1 MTAESFPPDDEPHSG
16 GPRGGDRPSDAPD
29 TGGGHPGGP
38 LPGDA
43 HPGGHLDDQ
52 GPDAPR
58 PGDPGDARLGGPRIG
73 DALPGGGRSGERVPE
88 AYDSGAA
95 RQTSLLDVLSVAALV
110 LDAEGRIVFWTPQ
123 AEELFGYSS
132 AEALGKPAA
141 RLIIHPEHLQAVLK
155 LFTEVLETGR
165 SWAGAFPVRHKDGTT
180 RLMEFRNM
188 RLLDDLGDVYAL
200 GLAADHRLLQRV
212 ETDLAL
218 CERLINQSPIGL
230 ALLDPDL
237 RYVLVNPALER
248 IDGIPAEDHVGRHLR
263 ETMPF
268 PDVDTVES
276 ALRQV
281 LATGTPL
288 LDQYHVGRSRSDP
301 EQERAWSLSFY
312 RLEDPAGRVLGAAT
326 SVVDVTER
334 HRVAAEADRA
344 RRRLALIADAS
355 TRVGTT
361 LEVERTAAELAD
373 ITSRELADVVA
384 VDILDSA
391 LACRRV
397 RKPDSGPEL
406 FRALALK
413 AAHPTVALR
422 AADAPGELAAYEGDR
437 LVTLCVHTGRPV
449 LVRHVDEGDL
459 PRIARDAEAARL
471 LARAGVHSYLAVPLI
486 AHGEVLGALDL
497 KRTRNPV
504 PFDEDDVVLAGE
516 LASRAAIAIDN
527 ARWFQ
532 SVRNSALTLQRS
544 LLPDHP
550 PHHTGL
556 ELASRYQPAQATSEV
571 GGDWYDVLPLADDKT
586 ALVVGDVMGNGI
598 DAAATMG
605 RLRTATCAYADL
617 DLEPGEVLQHL
628 DKITCDLEHYIV
640 TCLYAV
646 FDPRTRLCRIANAGH
661 MPPALARAGDPP
673 RLVELPSGVPLGV
686 GGIRFD
692 TATVELL
699 PGDLLVLYTDGL
711 VETRQHPIDER
722 LETMLG
728 FLDEPGR
735 PLEETCDLLLY
746 GLRHPDD
753 HDDVALLVARAL

>member
-1 MTAESFPPDDEPHSG
+1 MAADSLQSESG
-16 GPRGGDRPSDAPD
+16 GYD
-29 TGGGHPGGP
+29 
-38 LPGDA
+38 
-43 HPGGHLDDQ
+43 
-52 GPDAPR
+52 PDASR
-58 PGDPGDARLGGPRIG
+58 PTG
-73 DALPGGGRSGERVPE
+73 
-88 AYDSGAA
+88 
-95 RQTSLLDVLSVAALV
+95 LLDVLSVAAMV

-123 AEELFGYSS
+123 AEDLIGYT
-132 AEALGKPAA
+132 AEEVLGKYAA
-141 RLIIHPEHLQAVLK
+141 RMIIHPEHLQSVSK
-155 LFTEVLETGR
+155 LFAEVLATGR
-165 SWAGAFPVRHKDGTT
+165 SWAGAFPIRHKDGST

-200 GLAADHRLLQRV
+200 GIAADHTLLQRV

-218 CERLINQSPIGL
+218 CEQLINQSPIGL
-230 ALLDPDL
+230 ALMDPDL
-237 RYVLVNPALER
+237 RYLMVNPALER

-263 ETMPF
+263 ETLPF

-281 LATGTPL
+281 LTTGTPL
-288 LDQYHVGRSRSDP
+288 LDQYHVGRPPADP
-301 EQERAWSLSFY
+301 EHEHAWSLSFY
-312 RLEDPAGRVLGAAT
+312 RLEDPGGRVLGAAA

-334 HRVAAEADRA
+334 HRAAAEADRA

-361 LEVERTAAELAD
+361 LEVDQTARELAD
-373 ITSRELADVVA
+373 IAVPELADVVA

-391 LACRRV
+391 LACRRM
-397 RKPDSGPEL
+397 RRPDNGPEF

-413 AAHPTVALR
+413 ASHPTVALR
-422 AADAPGELAAYEGDR
+422 AADPPGDLATYEGDR

-449 LVRHVDEGDL
+449 LVRHVGEQDL
-459 PRIARDAEAARL
+459 PRIARDAQASAL

-504 PFDEDDVVLAGE
+504 PFDDDDVVLATE
-516 LASRAAIAIDN
+516 LASRAAVAIDN

-532 SVRNSALTLQRS
+532 SVRNTAVTLQRS
-544 LLPDHP
+544 LLPEHP
-550 PHHTGL
+550 PSLNGL
-556 ELASRYQPAQATSEV
+556 EVASRYQPAQSTSEV
-571 GGDWYDVLPLADDKT
+571 GGDWYDVIPLSDDRT

-617 DLEPGEVLQHL
+617 DLDPGDVLQHL

-646 FDPRTRLCRIANAGH
+646 YDPHTRQCRVANAGH
-661 MPPALARAGDPP
+661 MPPALARPGAAPVLLDLPP
-673 RLVELPSGVPLGV
+673 GAPLGV
-686 GGIRFD
+686 GGIPFE
-692 TATVELL
+692 TTTV
-699 PGDLLVLYTDGL
+699 DLAADDVLVLYTDGL
-711 VETRQHPIDER
+711 VETRLHPIDDR
-722 LETMLG
+722 LNVLLS

-735 PLEETCDLLLY
+735 PLEELCDLLLY
-746 GLRHPDD
+746 GLRNSDD
-753 HDDVALLVARAL
+753 HDDVALLIARAT

>member
-1 MTAESFPPDDEPHSG
+1 MTAQSFSSDG
-16 GPRGGDRPSDAPD
+16 ALFGP
-29 TGGGHPGGP
+29 GP
-38 LPGDA
+38 
-43 HPGGHLDDQ
+43 Q
-52 GPDAPR
+52 G
-58 PGDPGDARLGGPRIG
+58 
-73 DALPGGGRSGERVPE
+73 
-88 AYDSGAA
+88 
-95 RQTSLLDVLSVAALV
+95 QTSLLDVLSVAALV
-110 LDAEGRIVFWTPQ
+110 LDTDGRIVFWTPQ
-123 AEELFGYSS
+123 AEELFGYS
-132 AEALGKPAA
+132 AEEALGTPAA
-141 RLIIHPEHLQAVLK
+141 RLIIHPEHLQAVVK
-155 LFTEVLETGR
+155 LFAEVLETGR
-165 SWAGAFPVRHKDGTT
+165 SWAGAFPVRHKDGST

-200 GLAADHRLLQRV
+200 GLAADHTLLQRV

-237 RYVLVNPALER
+237 RYLLVNPALER
-248 IDGIPAEDHVGRHLR
+248 IDGIPAEDHIGRHLR
-263 ETMPF
+263 ETLPF

-281 LATGTPL
+281 LTTGTPL
-288 LDQYHVGRSRSDP
+288 LDQYHVGRPRSDP
-301 EQERAWSLSFY
+301 EHERAWSLSFY
-312 RLEDPAGRVLGAAT
+312 RLEDPGGRVLGAAT

-334 HRVAAEADRA
+334 HRAAAEADRA

-361 LEVERTAAELAD
+361 LEVERTAHELAE
-373 ITSRELADVVA
+373 IASPELADVVA
-384 VDILDSA
+384 VDVLDSA
-391 LACRRV
+391 LACRRM
-397 RKPDSGPEL
+397 RAPDNGPEL

-413 AAHPTVALR
+413 AAHPTVALN
-422 AADAPGELAAYEGDR
+422 AADPPGDLASYEGDR
-437 LVTLCVHTGRPV
+437 LVTLCVHTGRPI
-449 LVRHVDEGDL
+449 LVRHVGERDL
-459 PRIARDAEAARL
+459 PRIARDADASAL

-497 KRTRNPV
+497 KRTRNPA
-504 PFDEDDVVLAGE
+504 PFDEDDVILASE
-516 LASRAAIAIDN
+516 LASRAAVAIDN

-532 SVRNSALTLQRS
+532 SVRNTALTLQRS

-556 ELASRYQPAQATSEV
+556 DVASRYQPAQATSEV
-571 GGDWYDVLPLADDKT
+571 GGDWYDVIPLNGDRT

-617 DLEPGEVLQHL
+617 DLDPGEVLQHL

-640 TCLYAV
+640 TCIYAV
-646 FDPRTRLCRIANAGH
+646 FDPHTRQCCIANAGH
-661 MPPALARAGDPP
+661 LPPALARPGRAPS
-673 RLVELPSGVPLGV
+673 LLELPTGAPLGV
-686 GGIRFD
+686 GGVTFE
-692 TATVELL
+692 TTTVELD

-711 VETRQHPIDER
+711 VETRQHAIDDR
-722 LETMLG
+722 LNTLLT
-728 FLDEPGR
+728 FLDKPER

-753 HDDVALLVARAL
+753 HDDVALLVARAM

>member
-1 MTAESFPPDDEPHSG
+1 MAVESLRAGDGEQSPEP
-16 GPRGGDRPSDAPD
+16 
-29 TGGGHPGGP
+29 
-38 LPGDA
+38 
-43 HPGGHLDDQ
+43 
-52 GPDAPR
+52 PR
-58 PGDPGDARLGGPRIG
+58 PTG
-73 DALPGGGRSGERVPE
+73 
-88 AYDSGAA
+88 
-95 RQTSLLDVLSVAALV
+95 LLDMLSVAAV
-110 LDAEGRIVFWTPQ
+110 ALDTRGRIVFWTPQ
-123 AEELFGYSS
+123 AEDLFGYA
-132 AEALGKPAA
+132 AEDVLGKYAA
-141 RLIIHPEHLQAVLK
+141 RLLIRPEHLQAVVS

-165 SWAGAFPVRHKDGTT
+165 GWAGAFPVRHKDGSS
-180 RLMEFRNM
+180 RLTEFRTM

-200 GLAADHRLLQRV
+200 GIAADHTLLQRV

-237 RYVLVNPALER
+237 KYLLVNPALER
-248 IDGIPAEDHVGRHLR
+248 IDGIPAEDHIGRHLR
-263 ETMPF
+263 ETLPF

-281 LATGTPL
+281 LTTGMPL
-288 LDQYHVGRSRSDP
+288 LDQYHVGRPPADP
-301 EQERAWSLSFY
+301 EHEHAWSLSFY
-312 RLEDPAGRVLGAAT
+312 RLEDPSGRVLGAAA

-334 HRVAAEADRA
+334 HHAAAEADRA
-344 RRRLALIADAS
+344 RRRLALIAEAS
-355 TRVGTT
+355 ARVGTT
-361 LEVERTAAELAD
+361 LEVEETARELAD
-373 ITSRELADVVA
+373 ICTPVLADVVA
-384 VDILDSA
+384 VDVLDSA
-391 LACRRV
+391 LALRRA
-397 RKPDSGPEL
+397 RRPDNGPEL

-422 AADAPGELAAYEGDR
+422 AADAPGNIASYDGDR

-449 LVRHVDEGDL
+449 MVRHVGARDL
-459 PRIARDAEAARL
+459 RQIARDSEAGVL
-471 LARAGVHSYLAVPLI
+471 LAQAGVHSYLAVPLI

-497 KRTRNPV
+497 KRTRNPL

-516 LASRAAIAIDN
+516 LASRAAVAIDN

-532 SVRNSALTLQRS
+532 SVRNTALTLQRS
-544 LLPDHP
+544 LLPDHS

-571 GGDWYDVLPLADDKT
+571 GGDWYDVIPLADEKT

-617 DLEPGEVLQHL
+617 DLAPGAVLQHL

-640 TCLYAV
+640 TCLYIV
-646 FDPRTRLCRIANAGH
+646 YDPRTRQCTIANAGH
-661 MPPALARAGDPP
+661 MPPALARPGRAPVYLD
-673 RLVELPSGVPLGV
+673 LPAAAPLGV
-686 GGIRFD
+686 GGIPFE
-692 TATVELL
+692 TTTTELT

-711 VETRQHPIDER
+711 VETRQHPIDDR
-722 LETMLG
+722 LSVLLG

-735 PLEETCDLLLY
+735 PLEETCDRLLY